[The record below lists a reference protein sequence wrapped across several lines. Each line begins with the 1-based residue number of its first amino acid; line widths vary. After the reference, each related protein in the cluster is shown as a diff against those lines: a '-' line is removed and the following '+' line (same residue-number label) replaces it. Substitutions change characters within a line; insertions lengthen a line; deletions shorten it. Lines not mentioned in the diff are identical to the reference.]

1 MKGGLCVMYDALIN
15 SKKSIIE
22 RDVKEELRQSESI
35 NNMNRRLCFF
45 VSEILMALML
55 PYLYCALE
63 YGEYLSLFFVL
74 LCVGTVIAGIRA
86 TILNN
91 AMLKELKEHGK
102 ILIDEADS
110 YSSVTNLRRFVSIE
124 EQYRNHS
131 KSMLILNI
139 ISMMFAIITGTSMIY
154 VLC

>member
-1 MKGGLCVMYDALIN
+1 MYDALIN

-22 RDVKEELRQSESI
+22 RDVNEELLQSESI
-35 NNMNRRLCFF
+35 NNMNKRLCFF
-45 VSEILMALML
+45 VSEILVALML

-63 YGEYLSLFFVL
+63 YGKYVSLLFVI
-74 LCVGTVIAGIRA
+74 LCAGTVIAGIRT

-102 ILIDEADS
+102 ILIDEAGS